1 MAVTLAQLAA
11 ALRLDDGVAEP
22 EEPVRGI
29 LTRLNAA
36 AEALVEKQAPSA
48 PADIKAEAVIRL
60 SSFLFDAPPAAQ
72 GDRFAFAWRSSGAAG
87 LVAPWTSKR
96 AGDATATAEESA

>member
-11 ALRLDDGVAEP
+11 ALRLGDGVAAP
-22 EEPVRGI
+22 TEPVLGI

-48 PADIKAEAVIRL
+48 PADIKDEAIIRVAGYL
-60 SSFLFDAPPAAQ
+60 YDMPTAAQ
-72 GDRFAFAWRSSGAAG
+72 GDRYAFAWRSSGAAG

-96 AGDATATAEESA
+96 VGDVTAAAGESV